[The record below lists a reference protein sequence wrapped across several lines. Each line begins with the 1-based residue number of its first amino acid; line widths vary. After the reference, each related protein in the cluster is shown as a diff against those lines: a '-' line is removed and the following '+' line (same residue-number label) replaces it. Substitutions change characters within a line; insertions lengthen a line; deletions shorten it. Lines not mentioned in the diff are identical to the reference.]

1 MNTDTPASTPR
12 KRRHVFRKL
21 VVALILLVVALLIFV
36 QFGLGFAIRNGAKAA
51 GPAAIGTPITIGST
65 HFRPLTGIM
74 ELGGL
79 VVGAPEGFKANV
91 FEMDSFRVVFD
102 PKSILSDTIVVKEIV
117 IVDPIVSYETTGLSH
132 NIGSILKKL
141 EGAGEKEEQTEER
154 TGDKAGKKVV
164 IEHFVFRGARVRIA
178 STALGG
184 RGIFIPMPSIE
195 LRDIG
200 RKSGGATSLEVLTEV
215 LGSIAKGVLGAVKDG
230 AFAVGGAAVDA
241 VGAVGGAAL
250 GAADAAGKTA
260 VKAAGAVGDAAIA
273 TAGAAG
279 SATLDAAGAVGGAAV
294 DAAGAVGG
302 AAIGGVKAVGG
313 AIGGLFGGASK
324 TNAPAEGK
332 APEAEKPAEA
342 PAKSTGVMAV
352 GGAAVDTVADVGG
365 AAVKTVG
372 AVGGATLDTAAAVGG
387 AAVGG
392 AKAVGGAAVGGVKAV
407 GGAAVGGVKA
417 VGGAIGGIFGGGDK
431 AATNATEAAK
441 PE

>member
-21 VVALILLVVALLIFV
+21 GVAVILLVAALLLFV
-36 QFGLGFAIRNGAKAA
+36 QFGLGFAVRNGAKAA

>member
-21 VVALILLVVALLIFV
+21 GVAVVLLVAALLLFV
-36 QFGLGFAIRNGAKAA
+36 QFGLGFAVRNGAKAA
-51 GPAAIGTPITIGST
+51 GPAAIGTPIMIGST

-79 VVGAPEGFKANV
+79 VVGAPEGFMANV

>member
-21 VVALILLVVALLIFV
+21 GVAVVLLVAALLLFV
-36 QFGLGFAIRNGAKAA
+36 QFGLGFAVRNGAKAA

>member
-21 VVALILLVVALLIFV
+21 GVAVVLLVAALLLFV

>member
-1 MNTDTPASTPR
+1 MTTNNTASTPR
-12 KRRHVFRKL
+12 KPRHVFRKIVIAL
-21 VVALILLVVALLIFV
+21 VFLVVALLLFV
-36 QFGLGFAIRNGAKAA
+36 QFGLGFAVRNGAKAA

-65 HFRPLTGIM
+65 HFRPLSGIV

-91 FEMDSFRVVFD
+91 FEMDSFRVVFE
-102 PKSILSDTIVVKEIV
+102 PKSLLSDTVVVKEIV
-117 IVDPIVSYETTGLSH
+117 IADPVVSYELSGLSH
-132 NIGSILKKL
+132 NIGAILKKL
-141 EGAGEKEEQTEER
+141 EGGADKKEKPEEE
-154 TGDKAGKKVV
+154 GGKKPGKKVV
-164 IEHFVFRGARVRIA
+164 IEHFVFSGAKVRIA

-184 RGIFIPMPSIE
+184 KGAVIPMPKIE
-195 LRDIG
+195 LHDIG

-215 LGSIAKGVLGAVKDG
+215 LGSVARGVLGAVKDG

-250 GAADAAGKTA
+250 DAADAAGKTA
-260 VKAAGAVGDAAIA
+260 VKAAGAVGGAAVD
-273 TAGAAG
+273 TVGAAG
-279 SATLDAAGAVGGAAV
+279 GATLDAAGAVGGAAV

-302 AAIGGVKAVGG
+302 AAVGGVKAVGG

-324 TNAPAEGK
+324 TNAPAEG
-332 APEAEKPAEA
+332 ATPGTEKPAET
-342 PAKSTGVMAV
+342 PAKSSGVMAV
-352 GGAAVDTVADVGG
+352 GEAAVDTVADVGG

-431 AATNATEAAK
+431 AATNAAEVAK

>member
-1 MNTDTPASTPR
+1 MDTIPPPSTPR

-21 VVALILLVVALLIFV
+21 GVALILLVVALLIFV

-51 GPAAIGTPITIGST
+51 GPAAIGTPISIGST
-65 HFRPLTGIM
+65 HFRPLSGIV

-91 FEMDSFRVVFD
+91 FEMDSFRVVFE
-102 PKSILSDTIVVKEIV
+102 PKSLLSDTILIKEIV
-117 IVDPIVSYETTGLSH
+117 IADPVVSYELSGLNH
-132 NIGSILKKL
+132 NIGAILKKL
-141 EGAGEKEEQTEER
+141 EGAG
-154 TGDKAGKKVV
+154 DKADKPEEEADGKPGKKVV
-164 IEHFVFRGARVRIA
+164 IERFVFKGAKIRIA

-184 RGIFIPMPSIE
+184 KGAVIPMPAIE
-195 LRDIG
+195 LHDIG
-200 RKSGGATSLEVLTEV
+200 KKSGGATSLEVLAEV
-215 LGSIAKGVLGAVKDG
+215 LGSVAQGVLGAVKDA
-230 AFAVGGAAVDA
+230 AFALGGMAVESI
-241 VGAVGGAAL
+241 GAIGGAAL

-313 AIGGLFGGASK
+313 AIGGIFGGASK

-332 APEAEKPAEA
+332 ASEAEKPAEA

>member
-1 MNTDTPASTPR
+1 MNTENPASTLR
-12 KRRHVFRKL
+12 KRRHVLRKVGVA
-21 VVALILLVVALLIFV
+21 VVLLVAALLLFV

>member
-1 MNTDTPASTPR
+1 MRSWS
-12 KRRHVFRKL
+12 VL
-21 VVALILLVVALLIFV
+21 LLVLLTASPLAAQV
-36 QFGLGFAIRNGAKAA
+36 TPGGANPAAA
-51 GPAAIGTPITIGST
+51 GDLPPALTPEP
-65 HFRPLTGIM
+65 FYRLQP
-74 ELGGL
+74 
-79 VVGAPEGFKANV
+79 
-91 FEMDSFRVVFD
+91 
-102 PKSILSDTIVVKEIV
+102 SDTIVVKEIV
-117 IVDPIVSYETTGLSH
+117 IVDPVVSYETTGLSH
-132 NIGSILKKL
+132 NIVSILKKL

-332 APEAEKPAEA
+332 APEAY
-342 PAKSTGVMAV
+342 G
-352 GGAAVDTVADVGG
+352 
-365 AAVKTVG
+365 
-372 AVGGATLDTAAAVGG
+372 
-387 AAVGG
+387 
-392 AKAVGGAAVGGVKAV
+392 
-407 GGAAVGGVKA
+407 
-417 VGGAIGGIFGGGDK
+417 
-431 AATNATEAAK
+431 
-441 PE
+441 